1 MAENYITVEN
11 LSKSY
16 GEKPLFENIGFG
28 INKGQ
33 KTALVAANGSGKST
47 LLKIL
52 AGKEPYDD
60 GKLSFRK
67 NISVAYLEQQP
78 LQGVQASIMDVIFES
93 DSPLMK
99 TVKRY
104 EQAVRAVQRDPSPK
118 VQQEL
123 TNAISEMDSISA
135 WNYESEVKEILGK
148 LQIDDLEQSV
158 ATLSGGERKKVA
170 LCMVLL
176 SNSEVLLL
184 DEPTNHLDIQMIEW
198 LENYLSKANQSL
210 LVVSHDRYFIDAIS
224 TDIYEL
230 DNCTINK
237 YHGNFAYYLEKK
249 AERQQQQAAWQAKAR
264 NLYKKELEW
273 IRRMPQARGTK
284 SRSRIEA
291 FEQLEQQLQQKV
303 EQESKTFSVKSRRI
317 GSKILEINNITK
329 TYDDRVIIDNFS
341 HTYKRG
347 DKIGIVGSNGC
358 GKTTFLEVITGK
370 AKADRGKV
378 TIGQTITIGYFTQNT
393 PTEKPDTRVI
403 DIIRRSTDSI
413 TLADG
418 THLSASQYLTYFG
431 IPPQKQFTEYSLLS
445 GGERRLLFLLEILIT
460 NPNFL
465 ILDEPTNDLD
475 IYTQMKL
482 ENFLEDYDGCLL
494 VVSHDRHFLDRIC
507 SQLFVFEQNGKIKEY
522 PFSYTRYLEDKKS
535 KQKAKSQAKR
545 STEKTFAENKK
556 PQREHSKR
564 KLSYK
569 EQRELEEIEKCLPDL
584 EQQKVA
590 LEQQMNSGELTTEQ
604 LTEKSLLYQQILE
617 QIDQKELR
625 WLELNEPTA

>member
-158 ATLSGGERKKVA
+158 DTLSGGERKKVA

-329 TYDDRVIIDNFS
+329 TYDDRVIIDDFS

-522 PFSYTRYLEDKKS
+522 PFSYTSYLEDKKS
-535 KQKAKSQAKR
+535 KQKAESQAKR
-545 STEKTFAENKK
+545 STEKTFVENKK

-569 EQRELEEIEKCLPDL
+569 EQRELEEIEKSLPDL
-584 EQQKVA
+584 EQQKAA

>member
-329 TYDDRVIIDNFS
+329 TYDDRVIIDDFS

-393 PTEKPDTRVI
+393 PTEKPETRVI

-522 PFSYTRYLEDKKS
+522 PFSYTSYLEDKKS
-535 KQKAKSQAKR
+535 KQKVESQAKR

-569 EQRELEEIEKCLPDL
+569 EQRELEEIEKSLPDL
-584 EQQKVA
+584 EQQKAA